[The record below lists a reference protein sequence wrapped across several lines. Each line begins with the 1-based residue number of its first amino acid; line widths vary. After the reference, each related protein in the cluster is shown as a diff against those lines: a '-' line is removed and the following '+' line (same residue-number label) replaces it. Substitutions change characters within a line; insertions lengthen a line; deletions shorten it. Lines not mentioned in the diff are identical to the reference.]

1 MCPYPSCT
9 RIGQLGTVL
18 STTVLLVW
26 AVVSVSL
33 VKYRSNDRNCLIRPR
48 GANVVDFVD
57 ANICWSAAV
66 QGGTNKVQQKVQN
79 VRKVDFEVLDLC
91 KRCLT

>member
-1 MCPYPSCT
+1 MVVHVFMCPYPSCT
-9 RIGQLGTVL
+9 KIGQLGTVL
-18 STTVLLVW
+18 STIVHIVW

-33 VKYRSNDRNCLIRPR
+33 VKYQSNSRNCLIRPR
-48 GANVVDFVD
+48 SANVVDFVD

-79 VRKVDFEVLDLC
+79 VQ
-91 KRCLT
+91 KR

>member
-1 MCPYPSCT
+1 MCPYTSCT

-18 STTVLLVW
+18 STIVHLVW

-33 VKYRSNDRNCLIRPR
+33 VKYRSNGQNCLIRPR

-79 VRKVDFEVLDLC
+79 VRNVDFEGLDLC
-91 KRCLT
+91 KRCTT